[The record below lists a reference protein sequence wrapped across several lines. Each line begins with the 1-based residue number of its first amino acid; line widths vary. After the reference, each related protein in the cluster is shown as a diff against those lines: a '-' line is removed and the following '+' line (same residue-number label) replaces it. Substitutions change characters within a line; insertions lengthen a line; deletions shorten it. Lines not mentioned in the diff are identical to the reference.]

1 MSYLIVDDQRG
12 YKSFIMKFQMSTWDA
27 GDGIF
32 KSHLTNISTEHSLN
46 TTTKGLLHSVWWYL
60 ITRSG
65 KWSLNKYS
73 PVSFLCDL
81 CHTIYHK
88 VVFRPDIF
96 SLDYLWNSNVKIWV
110 WAQLEKLVDF
120 SVSTSQW
127 STHLS
132 QCLRNNWVTRE
143 RHTSVYFTTHSKL
156 YENLF
161 RVTQTFMEITI
172 IFVGK
177 WNDIT
182 SLQYE
187 IIFHVGYVN
196 K

>member
-1 MSYLIVDDQRG
+1 MSYLIVDNQRG

-32 KSHLTNISTEHSLN
+32 KSHLTNISAEHSLN

-65 KWSLNKYS
+65 KWSLSEYS

-132 QCLRNNWVTRE
+132 QCLRNNWVTRG

-177 WNDIT
+177 
-182 SLQYE
+182 
-187 IIFHVGYVN
+187 
-196 K
+196 